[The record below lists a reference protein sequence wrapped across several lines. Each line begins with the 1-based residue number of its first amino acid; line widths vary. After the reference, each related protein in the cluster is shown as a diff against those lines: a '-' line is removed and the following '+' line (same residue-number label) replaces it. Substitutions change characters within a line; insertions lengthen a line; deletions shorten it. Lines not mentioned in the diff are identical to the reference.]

1 MVKPSWYSE
10 KRYNTPRECIEA
22 QLKENEITTCAYYFD
37 NKGGCWTQIME
48 AIDATKVTPDEMLDI
63 AVKRFEEYGEVRF
76 EGYGKYGLEVM
87 GCWDENA
94 FGSKY

>member
-1 MVKPSWYSE
+1 
-10 KRYNTPRECIEA
+10 
-22 QLKENEITTCAYYFD
+22 
-37 NKGGCWTQIME
+37 ME
-48 AIDATKVTPDEMLDI
+48 APDAPKVTPDEMLDI
-63 AVKRFEEYGEVRF
+63 AVKRFEEYGEVTF